1 MPLPSVRLYG
11 ARQCKAITKRSKRRC
26 LNPAAYKCSTCRY
39 HGATPPHTRKAVQ
52 GELHPQYKHGMLTK
66 KSKMQDRRTR
76 LRLWMLEQI
85 GWHLKMFQ
93 GLKTR
98 GRKPNEYRQLDLD
111 DPEQMQYAIL
121 QTLV

>member
-1 MPLPSVRLYG
+1 
-11 ARQCKAITKRSKRRC
+11 
-26 LNPAAYKCSTCRY
+26 
-39 HGATPPHTRKAVQ
+39 
-52 GELHPQYKHGMLTK
+52 MLTK
-66 KSKMQDRRTR
+66 ESKMLDRRTR

-93 GLKTR
+93 GIKTR